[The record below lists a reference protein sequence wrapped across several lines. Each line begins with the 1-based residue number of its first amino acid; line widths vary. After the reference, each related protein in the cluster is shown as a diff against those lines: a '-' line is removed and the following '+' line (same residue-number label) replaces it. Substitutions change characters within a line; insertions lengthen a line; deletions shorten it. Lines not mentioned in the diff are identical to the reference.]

1 MPPKKDTSS
10 EDQNT
15 TRDVG
20 KNLGLTE
27 KQEKS
32 LAELSLEQREK
43 YKEAFSNK
51 VTSTVCKTEDALKE
65 HPVVMMLLK
74 ANTNLGSLIG
84 TLIDLAFDTSYIT
97 NHAADRL
104 RLHRETIKLVVH
116 GIGGMKKTAVTKRYS
131 LLLKVK
137 TPKGKVAEHG
147 LWVGE
152 YSNSRNSS
160 LMSPTMSWSVQ
171 QKSTS

>member
-15 TRDVG
+15 TRGVG

-27 KQEKS
+27 NQEKS

-51 VTSTVCKTEDALKE
+51 VTST
-65 HPVVMMLLK
+65 VVMMLLK

-97 NHAADRL
+97 NYAADRL

-137 TPKGKVAEHG
+137 TLKGKVAEHG